1 MFGFL
6 AYTTHQTSCFNN
18 DNYQFLNILNICFF
32 NCIICWSKEWLY
44 ITACICIFIN
54 ALLKSVSTV
63 TTCPAIEVSTVN
75 GVFLSRGV
83 QLFTSVSD
91 LDVKYLSH
99 TASERAFEVNSTESH
114 KQGLLIT

>member
-1 MFGFL
+1 MFEFL
-6 AYTTHQTSCFNN
+6 AYTTHQTCFNN
-18 DNYQFLNILNICFF
+18 DNYQCLNILNICFF

-44 ITACICIFIN
+44 FTGCICIFIN

-75 GVFLSRGV
+75 GVFLCRG
-83 QLFTSVSD
+83 VSD

-99 TASERAFEVNSTESH
+99 TDSERAFEVNSTESH
-114 KQGLLIT
+114 KQSLLIT